1 MKKSVIVAVLM
12 CAALFV
18 SCGQSDT
25 KLKMGDKSKMDTLS
39 YALGSNVA
47 MGLSYQMG
55 DVPFD
60 MALAAEGFTESALG
74 KASLEPEEAVEM
86 LRDYFTNKHD
96 SLAMLVSE
104 KRAAADSARLAQGDS
119 TRYEWPAADEAM
131 FESEAQREEISYALG
146 VDLGNNIAKSGMPL
160 QVYWVATALEEVYA
174 KQGRMNEMQVMQYLQ
189 NYFTV
194 VVPAENAAASA
205 EWMEEMAKKSGVE
218 KTESG
223 LCYKII
229 EAGDPNIRAIND
241 EDVVT
246 VHYTG
251 RLRTGEVFDSSIFAN
266 LSEEEQQMRKQYN
279 PALGEGE
286 DTPATFPLNRVI
298 KGWTEGM
305 KLVGKGGKIILYIP
319 AEMAYGLQGAGR
331 AIGPNEALEFEV
343 EVLDVE
349 VAPIPAA
356 EEAEE
361 EVTEQ

>member
-47 MGLSYQMG
+47 MGLSYQMS
-55 DVPFD
+55 DIPFD
-60 MALAAEGFTESALG
+60 VAAVCKGLEQAATG
-74 KASLEPEEAVEM
+74 KSKVEHEKAVES
-86 LRDYFTNKHD
+86 LRDYFMNKRD
-96 SLAMLVSE
+96 SLAEAVAE

-131 FESEAQREEISYALG
+131 FESEAQRDEISYALG
-146 VDLGNNIAKSGMPL
+146 VDLGNNIVKSGMPL

-174 KQGRMNEMQVMQYLQ
+174 KQGRMNEMQVRQYLH
-189 NYFTV
+189 NYSTV

-205 EWMEEMAKKSGVE
+205 EWMEQMAKKSGVE

-266 LSEEEQQMRKQYN
+266 LSEEDQQMRKQYN

-298 KGWTEGM
+298 KGWTEGV

-319 AEMAYGLQGAGR
+319 AEMAYGLRGAGR

-343 EVLDVE
+343 ELLDVKPYM
-349 VAPIPAA
+349 APIVEPTEEKAA
-356 EEAEE
+356 E
-361 EVTEQ
+361 